1 MSVQRLEQHYRRLL
15 ALYPQREVT
24 LTLGELADKICC
36 STRHMRGLLRRMQ
49 QAGWL
54 SWQPAAGRGHQSAL
68 QLHLSES
75 QLLFRKAEQLLED
88 GDIRSAVGLL
98 GDQQPLVAG
107 LLRQKL
113 GYQVREDYQ
122 SLRIPYYRTMPDLT
136 PGTPLR
142 RSEIHLVKQIFSGL
156 TRVCEQTGDA
166 EPDLAHH
173 WSHRDHRDWTFHLR
187 PAVRFHDGRELTSED
202 VVASLNRIASQPL
215 FSHLSRV
222 RARGRLTVD
231 ITLSEPDIRLP
242 LLLTDNGAL
251 ILPAD
256 FSTRPDFA
264 ALPVGTGPY
273 RVEENNR
280 LHLRMR
286 AFDHYFGLRGLLDE
300 VEVIVWPAPV
310 RQTAA
315 APQTTAEDQHR
326 PLRAQPSAWLS
337 SSLSDIE
344 YISGQAVGVTGYP
357 GEDCGEMFPEKGGYF
372 LLCDSRSPHWSLST
386 SRRWIRE
393 ILNPYALLQRFVPAI
408 RPLWI
413 PAASLMPDW
422 LHTMSEGEAHR
433 PATLPAGETGQVL
446 RLAFHRQHPEFEML
460 AREMQFLLQQQ
471 GILLELTGLNYDQWA
486 RGEASADLWLGT
498 VNFPVPEA
506 WNTGAWLFS
515 LPLLRHSVSGG
526 DAGRFAQWQHA
537 WRSGELQGK
546 QLTQQVIDDGWL
558 QPLFH
563 HWMRLKSPGEAQGI
577 RLNNLGWFDFT
588 RAWMAP
594 DVSPGSGGEK

>member
-1 MSVQRLEQHYRRLL
+1 MSFPRLEQHYRRLL
-15 ALYPQREVT
+15 AFYPQREVT
-24 LTLGELADKICC
+24 LTLGELADKLCC
-36 STRHMRGLLRRMQ
+36 SKRHMRGLLLRMQ

-54 SWQPAAGRGHQSAL
+54 NWQPSAGRGHQSEL
-68 QLHLSES
+68 VLYYSEA
-75 QLLFRKAEQLLED
+75 QLLLRKAEQLLDE

-98 GDQQPLVAG
+98 GDQQQLVAG

-122 SLRIPYYRTMPDLT
+122 SLRIPYYRTMPNLA

-156 TRVCEQTGDA
+156 TRVNEQTGLA
-166 EPDLAHH
+166 EADLAHF
-173 WSHRDHRDWTFHLR
+173 WSHRDFRDWTFHLR

-202 VVASLNRIASQPL
+202 VVVSLQRIATQPL
-215 FSHLSRV
+215 FSHLSRIN
-222 RARGRLTVD
+222 ARGRLTVE
-231 ITLSEPDIRLP
+231 ITLSQPDARLP
-242 LLLTDNGAL
+242 LLLTDSAAL

-256 FSTRPDFA
+256 FASRPGFA
-264 ALPVGTGPY
+264 ASPVGTGPY
-273 RVEENNR
+273 LVEENNR

-300 VEVIVWPAPV
+300 IEVIVWPPTLK
-310 RQTAA
+310 QAA
-315 APQTTAEDQHR
+315 GLPQGGAEAQYR
-326 PLRAQPSAWLS
+326 NRAQPSAWLS

-344 YISGQAVGVTGYP
+344 YISGQALSLTGPP

-372 LLCDSRSPHWSLST
+372 LLFDSRSPHWQQST
-386 SRRWIRE
+386 ARRWIRE
-393 ILNPYALLQRFVPAI
+393 ILNPYTLIQRFVPAI
-408 RPLWI
+408 RPFWI

-422 LHTMSEGEAHR
+422 LHRMSEGEAVR
-433 PATLPAGETGQVL
+433 PDSLPAGEPGRVL

-460 AREMQFLLQQQ
+460 ALEMQHLLQAQ
-471 GILLELTGLNYDQWA
+471 GIVLELIEQDYEEWA
-486 RGEASADLWLGT
+486 GGEESADLWLGT
-498 VNFPVPEA
+498 VNFPVPET
-506 WNTGAWLFS
+506 WNAGAWLFS

-526 DAGRFAQWQHA
+526 DAERFTQWQHA
-537 WRSGELQGK
+537 WRDESLQGK
-546 QLTQQVIDDGWL
+546 QLTQQVIHDGWL

-563 HWMRLKSPGEAQGI
+563 HWMRLKSPGQAQGI

-594 DVSPGSGGEK
+594 ATGPGNEEQ

>member
-1 MSVQRLEQHYRRLL
+1 MTVQRLEQHYRRLL
-15 ALYPQREVT
+15 AFYPQREVT

-36 STRHMRGLLRRMQ
+36 SKRHMRGVLLRMQ

-54 SWQPAAGRGHQSAL
+54 SWQPGVGRGHQSVL
-68 QLHLSES
+68 TLHYSET
-75 QLLFRKAEQLLED
+75 QLLFRKAEQLLDE
-88 GDIRSAVGLL
+88 GDIRSAVTLL
-98 GDQQPLVAG
+98 GDQQQLVAG

-122 SLRIPYYRTMPDLT
+122 SLRIPYYRTMPNLA

-156 TRVCEQTGDA
+156 TRVNDQTGLA
-166 EPDLAHH
+166 EADLAHF
-173 WSHRDHRDWTFHLR
+173 WSQRDYRDWTFHLR
-187 PAVRFHDGRELTSED
+187 PAVRFHDGRELTSDD
-202 VVASLNRIASQPL
+202 VVTSLARLVSQPL
-215 FSHLSRV
+215 FSHIARV
-222 RARGRLTVD
+222 HARGRLTVE
-231 ITLSEPDIRLP
+231 ITLSQPDACLP
-242 LLLTDNGAL
+242 LLLTDSAAL

-256 FSTRPDFA
+256 FASRPDFA
-264 ALPVGTGPY
+264 TLPVGTGPY

-300 VEVIVWPAPV
+300 IEVIVWPPALKQAAEASQGKGDV
-310 RQTAA
+310 RG
-315 APQTTAEDQHR
+315 
-326 PLRAQPSAWLS
+326 QPSAWLS

-344 YISGQAVGVTGYP
+344 YISGQAVSLTGHP
-357 GEDCGEMFPEKGGYF
+357 GEDSGDMFPEKGGYF
-372 LLCDSRSPHWSLST
+372 LLCDSRSPHWQQSPA
-386 SRRWIRE
+386 RRWIRE
-393 ILNPYALLQRFVPAI
+393 ILNPYALIQRFIPAI

-422 LHTMSEGEAHR
+422 LHAMSEGEAIR
-433 PATLPAGETGQVL
+433 PASLPVGGAGNIL

-460 AREMQFLLQQQ
+460 AREMQFLLKQQ
-471 GILLELTGLNYDQWA
+471 GIILQLMEQDYEEWA
-486 RGEASADLWLGT
+486 NGEGNVDLWLGT
-498 VNFPVPEA
+498 VNFPVPEV
-506 WNTGAWLFS
+506 WNAGAWLLS

-526 DAGRFAQWQHA
+526 DAERFARWQHA
-537 WRSGELQGK
+537 WRAGSLQGK
-546 QLTQQVIDDGWL
+546 QLTQQVIHDGWL

-563 HWMRLKSPGEAQGI
+563 HWMRLKSPGQAQGI

-594 DVSPGSGGEK
+594 AAGPGTEKEEQ

>member
-1 MSVQRLEQHYRRLL
+1 MTVQRLEQHYRRLL
-15 ALYPQREVT
+15 AFYPQREVT

-36 STRHMRGLLRRMQ
+36 SKRHMRGVLLRMQ

-54 SWQPAAGRGHQSAL
+54 SWQPGVGRGHQSVL
-68 QLHLSES
+68 TLHYSET
-75 QLLFRKAEQLLED
+75 QLLFRKAEQLLDE
-88 GDIRSAVGLL
+88 GDIRSAVTLL
-98 GDQQPLVAG
+98 GDQQQLVAG

-122 SLRIPYYRTMPDLT
+122 SLRIPYYRTMPNLA

-156 TRVCEQTGDA
+156 TRVNDQTGLA
-166 EPDLAHH
+166 EADLAHF
-173 WSHRDHRDWTFHLR
+173 WSQRDYRDWTFHLR
-187 PAVRFHDGRELTSED
+187 PAVRFHDGRELTSDD
-202 VVASLNRIASQPL
+202 VVTSLARLVSQPL
-215 FSHLSRV
+215 FSHIARV
-222 RARGRLTVD
+222 HARGRLTVE
-231 ITLSEPDIRLP
+231 ITLSQPDACLP
-242 LLLTDNGAL
+242 LLLTDSAAL

-256 FSTRPDFA
+256 FASRPDFA
-264 ALPVGTGPY
+264 TLPVGTGPY

-300 VEVIVWPAPV
+300 IEVIVWPPALKQAAEASQGKGDV
-310 RQTAA
+310 RG
-315 APQTTAEDQHR
+315 
-326 PLRAQPSAWLS
+326 QPSAWLS

-344 YISGQAVGVTGYP
+344 YISGQAVSLTGHP
-357 GEDCGEMFPEKGGYF
+357 GEDSGDMFPEKGGYF
-372 LLCDSRSPHWSLST
+372 LLCDSRSPHWLQSPA
-386 SRRWIRE
+386 RRWIRE
-393 ILNPYALLQRFVPAI
+393 ILNPYALIQRFIPAI

-422 LHTMSEGEAHR
+422 LHAMSEGEAIR
-433 PATLPAGETGQVL
+433 PASLPVGGAGNIL

-460 AREMQFLLQQQ
+460 AREMQFLLKQQ
-471 GILLELTGLNYDQWA
+471 GIILQLMEQDYEEWA
-486 RGEASADLWLGT
+486 NGEGNVDLWLGT
-498 VNFPVPEA
+498 VNFPVPEV
-506 WNTGAWLFS
+506 WNAGAWLLS

-526 DAGRFAQWQHA
+526 DAERFARWQHA
-537 WRSGELQGK
+537 WRAGSLQGK
-546 QLTQQVIDDGWL
+546 QLTQQVIHDGWL

-563 HWMRLKSPGEAQGI
+563 HWMRLKSPGQAQGI

-594 DVSPGSGGEK
+594 AAGPGTEKEEQ

>member
-1 MSVQRLEQHYRRLL
+1 MTVQRLEQHYRRLL
-15 ALYPQREVT
+15 AFYPQREVT

-36 STRHMRGLLRRMQ
+36 SKRHMRGVLLRMQ

-54 SWQPAAGRGHQSAL
+54 SWQPGVGRGHQSVL
-68 QLHLSES
+68 TLHYSET
-75 QLLFRKAEQLLED
+75 QLLFRKAEQLLDE
-88 GDIRSAVGLL
+88 GDIRSAVTLL
-98 GDQQPLVAG
+98 GDQQQLVAG

-122 SLRIPYYRTMPDLT
+122 SLRIPYYRTMPNLA

-156 TRVCEQTGDA
+156 TRVNDQTGLA
-166 EPDLAHH
+166 EADLAHF
-173 WSHRDHRDWTFHLR
+173 WSQRDYRDWTFHLR
-187 PAVRFHDGRELTSED
+187 PAVRFHDGRELTSDD
-202 VVASLNRIASQPL
+202 VVTSLARLVSQPL
-215 FSHLSRV
+215 FSHIARV
-222 RARGRLTVD
+222 HARGRLTVE
-231 ITLSEPDIRLP
+231 ITLSQPDACLP
-242 LLLTDNGAL
+242 LLLTDSAAL

-256 FSTRPDFA
+256 FASRPDFA
-264 ALPVGTGPY
+264 TLPVGTGPY

-300 VEVIVWPAPV
+300 IEVIVWPPALKQAAEASQGKGDV
-310 RQTAA
+310 RG
-315 APQTTAEDQHR
+315 
-326 PLRAQPSAWLS
+326 QPSAWLS

-344 YISGQAVGVTGYP
+344 YISGQAVSLTGHP
-357 GEDCGEMFPEKGGYF
+357 GEDSGDMFPEKGGYF
-372 LLCDSRSPHWSLST
+372 LLCDSRSPHWQQSPA
-386 SRRWIRE
+386 RRWIRE
-393 ILNPYALLQRFVPAI
+393 ILNPYALIQRFIPAI

-422 LHTMSEGEAHR
+422 LHAMSEGEAIR
-433 PATLPAGETGQVL
+433 PASLPVGGAENIL

-460 AREMQFLLQQQ
+460 AREMQFLLKQQ
-471 GILLELTGLNYDQWA
+471 GIILQLMEQDYEEWA
-486 RGEASADLWLGT
+486 NGEGNVDLWLGT
-498 VNFPVPEA
+498 VNFPVPEV
-506 WNTGAWLFS
+506 WNAGAWLLS

-526 DAGRFAQWQHA
+526 DAERFARWQHA
-537 WRSGELQGK
+537 WRAGSLQGK
-546 QLTQQVIDDGWL
+546 QLTQQVIHDGWL

-563 HWMRLKSPGEAQGI
+563 HWMRLKSPGQAQGI

-594 DVSPGSGGEK
+594 AAGPGTEKEEQ

>member
-1 MSVQRLEQHYRRLL
+1 MTVQRLEQHYRRLL
-15 ALYPQREVT
+15 AFYPQREVT

-36 STRHMRGLLRRMQ
+36 SKRHMRGVLLRMQ

-54 SWQPAAGRGHQSAL
+54 SWQPGVGRGHQSVL
-68 QLHLSES
+68 TLHYSET
-75 QLLFRKAEQLLED
+75 QLLFRKAEQLLDE
-88 GDIRSAVGLL
+88 GDIRSAVTLL
-98 GDQQPLVAG
+98 GDQQQLVAG

-122 SLRIPYYRTMPDLT
+122 SLRIPYYRTMPNLA

-156 TRVCEQTGDA
+156 TRVNEQTGLA
-166 EPDLAHH
+166 EPDLAHF
-173 WSHRDHRDWTFHLR
+173 WSQRDYRDWTFHLR
-187 PAVRFHDGRELTSED
+187 PAVRFHDGRELTSDD
-202 VVASLNRIASQPL
+202 VVTSLVRLVSQPL
-215 FSHLSRV
+215 FSHIARV
-222 RARGRLTVD
+222 HARGRLTVE
-231 ITLSEPDIRLP
+231 ITLSQPDACLP
-242 LLLTDNGAL
+242 LLLTDSAAL

-256 FSTRPDFA
+256 FASRPDFA
-264 ALPVGTGPY
+264 ILPVGTGPY

-300 VEVIVWPAPV
+300 IEVIVWPPALKQAAEASQGKGDV
-310 RQTAA
+310 RG
-315 APQTTAEDQHR
+315 
-326 PLRAQPSAWLS
+326 QPSAWLS

-344 YISGQAVGVTGYP
+344 YISGQAVSLTGHP
-357 GEDCGEMFPEKGGYF
+357 GEDSGDMFPEKGGYF
-372 LLCDSRSPHWSLST
+372 LLCDSRSPHWQQSPA
-386 SRRWIRE
+386 RRWIRE
-393 ILNPYALLQRFVPAI
+393 ILNPYALIQRFIPAI

-422 LHTMSEGEAHR
+422 LHAMSEGEAIR
-433 PATLPAGETGQVL
+433 PASLPVGGAGNIL

-460 AREMQFLLQQQ
+460 AREMQFLLKQQ
-471 GILLELTGLNYDQWA
+471 GIILQLMEQDYEEWA
-486 RGEASADLWLGT
+486 NGEGNVDLWLGT
-498 VNFPVPEA
+498 VNFPVPEV
-506 WNTGAWLFS
+506 WNAGAWLLS

-526 DAGRFAQWQHA
+526 DAERFARWQHA
-537 WRSGELQGK
+537 WRAGSLQGK
-546 QLTQQVIDDGWL
+546 QLTQQVIHDGWL

-563 HWMRLKSPGEAQGI
+563 HWMRLKSPGQAQGI

-594 DVSPGSGGEK
+594 AGGPGTEKEEQ

>member
-1 MSVQRLEQHYRRLL
+1 MTVQRLEQHYRRLL
-15 ALYPQREVT
+15 AFYPQREVT

-36 STRHMRGLLRRMQ
+36 SKRHMRGVLLRMQ

-54 SWQPAAGRGHQSAL
+54 SWQPGVGRGHQSVL
-68 QLHLSES
+68 TLHYSET
-75 QLLFRKAEQLLED
+75 QLLFRKAEQLLDE
-88 GDIRSAVGLL
+88 GDIRSAVTLL
-98 GDQQPLVAG
+98 GDQQQLVAG

-122 SLRIPYYRTMPDLT
+122 SLRIPYYRTMPNLA

-156 TRVCEQTGDA
+156 TRVNEQTGLA
-166 EPDLAHH
+166 EPDLAHF
-173 WSHRDHRDWTFHLR
+173 WSQRNYRDWTFHLR
-187 PAVRFHDGRELTSED
+187 PAVRFHDGRELTSDD
-202 VVASLNRIASQPL
+202 VVTSLVRLVSQPL
-215 FSHLSRV
+215 FSHIARV
-222 RARGRLTVD
+222 HARGRLTVE
-231 ITLSEPDIRLP
+231 ITLSQPDACLP
-242 LLLTDNGAL
+242 LLLTDSAAL

-256 FSTRPDFA
+256 FASRPDFA
-264 ALPVGTGPY
+264 TLPVGTGPY

-300 VEVIVWPAPV
+300 IEVIVWPPALKQAAEASQGKGDV
-310 RQTAA
+310 RG
-315 APQTTAEDQHR
+315 
-326 PLRAQPSAWLS
+326 QPSAWLS

-344 YISGQAVGVTGYP
+344 YISGQAVSLTGHP
-357 GEDCGEMFPEKGGYF
+357 GEDSGDMFPEKGGYF
-372 LLCDSRSPHWSLST
+372 LLCDSRSPHWQQSPA
-386 SRRWIRE
+386 RRWIRE
-393 ILNPYALLQRFVPAI
+393 ILNPYALIQRFIPAI

-422 LHTMSEGEAHR
+422 LHAMSEGEAIR
-433 PATLPAGETGQVL
+433 PASLPVGGAGNIL

-460 AREMQFLLQQQ
+460 AREMQFLLKQQ
-471 GILLELTGLNYDQWA
+471 GIILQLMEQDYEEWA
-486 RGEASADLWLGT
+486 NGEGNVDLWLGT
-498 VNFPVPEA
+498 VNFPVPEV
-506 WNTGAWLFS
+506 WNAGAWLLS

-526 DAGRFAQWQHA
+526 DAERFARWQHA
-537 WRSGELQGK
+537 WRAGSLQGK
-546 QLTQQVIDDGWL
+546 QLTQQVIHDGWL

-563 HWMRLKSPGEAQGI
+563 HWMRLKSPGQAQGI

-594 DVSPGSGGEK
+594 AAGPGTEKEEQ

>member
-1 MSVQRLEQHYRRLL
+1 MTVQRLEQHYRRLL
-15 ALYPQREVT
+15 AFYPQREVT

-36 STRHMRGLLRRMQ
+36 SKRHMRGVLLRMQ

-54 SWQPAAGRGHQSAL
+54 SWQPGVGRGHQSVL
-68 QLHLSES
+68 TLHYSET
-75 QLLFRKAEQLLED
+75 QLLFRKAEQLLDE
-88 GDIRSAVGLL
+88 GDIRSAVTLL
-98 GDQQPLVAG
+98 GDQQQLVAG

-122 SLRIPYYRTMPDLT
+122 SLRIPYYRTMPNLA

-156 TRVCEQTGDA
+156 TRVNDQTGLA
-166 EPDLAHH
+166 EADLAHF
-173 WSHRDHRDWTFHLR
+173 WSQRDYRDWTFHLR
-187 PAVRFHDGRELTSED
+187 PAVRFHDGRELTSDD
-202 VVASLNRIASQPL
+202 VVTSLARLVSQPL
-215 FSHLSRV
+215 FSHIARV
-222 RARGRLTVD
+222 HARGRLTVE
-231 ITLSEPDIRLP
+231 ITLSQPDACLP
-242 LLLTDNGAL
+242 LLLTDSAAL

-256 FSTRPDFA
+256 FASRPDFA
-264 ALPVGTGPY
+264 TLPVGTGPY

-300 VEVIVWPAPV
+300 IEVIVWPPALKQAAEASQGKGDV
-310 RQTAA
+310 RG
-315 APQTTAEDQHR
+315 
-326 PLRAQPSAWLS
+326 QPSAWLS

-344 YISGQAVGVTGYP
+344 YISGQAVSLTGHP
-357 GEDCGEMFPEKGGYF
+357 GEDSGDMFPEKGGYF
-372 LLCDSRSPHWSLST
+372 LLCDSRSPHWQQSPA
-386 SRRWIRE
+386 RRWIRE
-393 ILNPYALLQRFVPAI
+393 ILNPYALVQRFIPAI

-422 LHTMSEGEAHR
+422 LHAMSEGEAIR
-433 PATLPAGETGQVL
+433 PASLPVGGAGNIL

-460 AREMQFLLQQQ
+460 AREMQFLLKQQ
-471 GILLELTGLNYDQWA
+471 GIILQLMEQDYEEWA
-486 RGEASADLWLGT
+486 NGEGNVDLWLGT
-498 VNFPVPEA
+498 VNFPVPEV
-506 WNTGAWLFS
+506 WNAGAWLLS

-526 DAGRFAQWQHA
+526 DAERFARWQHA
-537 WRSGELQGK
+537 WRAGSLQGK
-546 QLTQQVIDDGWL
+546 QLTQQVIHDGWL

-563 HWMRLKSPGEAQGI
+563 HWMRLKSPGQAQGI

-594 DVSPGSGGEK
+594 AAGPGTEKEEQ